1 MPAERK
7 SRHEKR
13 DEEIFLRPF
22 SNKHYQVVL
31 LIEGSAVLEVL

>member
-1 MPAERK
+1 MLADVK
-7 SRHEKR
+7 ADMKKR